1 MTLFDIR
8 VTTTVNRRV
17 VGSSPTW
24 GAKKSRSTER
34 DFFIQADRLGISPRF
49 SVYIINSQSELYL
62 ITPLG
67 VHKKSVGLM
76 IYKTPF

>member
-1 MTLFDIR
+1 MPTN
-8 VTTTVNRRV
+8 TVNRRV